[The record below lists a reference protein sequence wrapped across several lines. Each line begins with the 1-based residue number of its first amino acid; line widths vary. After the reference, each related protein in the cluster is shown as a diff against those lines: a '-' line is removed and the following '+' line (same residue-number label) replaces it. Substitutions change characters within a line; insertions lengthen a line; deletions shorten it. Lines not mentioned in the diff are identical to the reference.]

1 MEYWQHIGISTT
13 QPLHLMLEE
22 HQKRAG
28 GKTARVR
35 TAGYMP
41 GDSNLRQNREAA
53 PMKSKLYGY
62 LT

>member
-1 MEYWQHIGISTT
+1 
-13 QPLHLMLEE
+13 MLEE